1 MVFQNKD
8 QFHSYLL
15 LNLLELF
22 KIQRQDPQH
31 SHEFIYPQRL
41 SQSQFRWRNLDF
53 FLFGD
58 SIKRF
63 LSIIQ
68 FSEHSEAEFKQI

>member
-8 QFHSYLL
+8 RFRSYLL

-22 KIQRQDPQH
+22 KVQRQDPQH
-31 SHEFIYPQRL
+31 SHAFIYPKDCL
-41 SQSQFRWRNLDF
+41 NPNLDEETLIF

-68 FSEHSEAEFKQI
+68 FSEHLEAEFKQI